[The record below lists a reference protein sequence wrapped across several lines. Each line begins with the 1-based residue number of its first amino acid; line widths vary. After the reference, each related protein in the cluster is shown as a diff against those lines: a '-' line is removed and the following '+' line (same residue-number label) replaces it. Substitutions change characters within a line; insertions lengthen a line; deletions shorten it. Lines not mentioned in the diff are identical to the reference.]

1 MRLIMPSKVN
11 TAIEILQQEGP
22 VPLAIKTSV
31 FLARQTPAGRRI
43 LYKKSKEQIRDRM
56 NAEEELED
64 ILDTVLDVKPGYCPY
79 QIFTLQLRDEINTL
93 TSLVEK
99 ERPQSVLEIGT
110 AKGGS
115 FYTWSRSLESV
126 NELISLDLPGGRFG
140 GGYDEQMTDIF
151 REFAPSKK
159 MDFIRDN
166 SHYADT
172 YKKVSGLIDGGIDF
186 LFIDGDHTYE
196 GVKQDFEMY
205 SELVS
210 EGGIIALH
218 DIVAHPDDKE
228 VVQRR
233 RQNMEDIEERHLL
246 WGESHPD
253 CNVDQ
258 FWTEL
263 VEEYETEEIISH
275 PKQTW
280 AGIGVVR
287 M

>member
-1 MRLIMPSKVN
+1 M
-11 TAIEILQQEGP
+11 
-22 VPLAIKTSV
+22 
-31 FLARQTPAGRRI
+31 
-43 LYKKSKEQIRDRM
+43 D
-56 NAEEELED
+56 AEDGLDD
-64 ILDTVLDVKPGYCPY
+64 ILDTVLDVRPGYPPY
-79 QIFTLQLRDEINTL
+79 QIFTMQLRDEIEALATL
-93 TSLVEK
+93 LRK
-99 ERPQSVLEIGT
+99 EQPQSAIEIGT

-115 FYTWSRSLESV
+115 FYIWSRYLDSV
-126 NELISLDLPGGRFG
+126 NELVSLDLPGGQFG
-140 GGYDEQMTDIF
+140 GGYDEQKIGIF

-159 MDFIRDN
+159 MDFVRDD
-166 SHYADT
+166 SHQPDT
-172 YKKVSGLIDGGIDF
+172 YEEVSDLVNGDVDF

-218 DIVAHPDDKE
+218 DIVTHPDDAGIVEK
-228 VVQRR
+228 R
-233 RQNMEDIEERHLL
+233 RQNVEDIEDRHLL

-258 FWTEL
+258 FWAEL

-287 M
+287 L